1 MKTRLQTA
9 LLNGCLLVAFMFAT
23 AKMSAQVTLPGTSPY
38 SENFNSTPGVSGTSY
53 PTGWASYDGTTV
65 DNAMSV
71 GNATS
76 TSGGNYNFAS
86 RIGILG
92 SGSSFVPSSLVLRIA
107 NTTGKTGLKISY
119 NVVKIREQARSNS
132 FNLEVSTT
140 SATSGFTAV
149 TGGTYASGTIAE
161 GTSTAYTNI
170 NLSTVDNT
178 SSNVWIR
185 WSYTEI
191 SGSGSR
197 DGIALDDV
205 VLSWGAATPLVTT
218 NAANTITASSAK
230 LNGTVNANGNT
241 TATSFNWGLTT
252 SYGSTATAAPSPVT
266 GTSSTA
272 ISATISSLQ
281 PDTQYNFRAVGTV
294 SGTPTNGSNASF
306 YTLANV
312 PGVLTVGNPTIA
324 TLDVTVTTTTQNS
337 NPATTKYAIREA
349 GGNYVQAN
357 GSLGA
362 TAVWQT
368 AAVWATVTVT
378 GLDDDTLY
386 SFDVKARNTTAVE
399 TTFGTAVSG
408 TTLLNTAPTLTGGTL
423 TAFGPVCLIT
433 PSAPQSFTFDGINM
447 TTADITV
454 GPLDGYTFSATSTG
468 TYTNT
473 LTITPATATISETV
487 YVIFEPTIVASY
499 DGNISVE
506 GGGAPAI
513 NIVASGS
520 GINTASTVVMTA
532 ATDVSASTAD
542 LNGEVTLEGCS
553 TVTERGVVYSITAN
567 PELGG
572 VDVFELADAGTGTG
586 IYTLTASGLIGGT
599 LYNARAYS
607 INNGGVSYS
616 ANTTFTTDAVTAP
629 VATAA
634 TDITYNSFTA
644 NWDASEGAASYKL
657 DVSESATFGTASPAT
672 DLFFSEYVEGSSTNK
687 YLEIYNGTGTSVDL
701 SDYRIKLYSNGS
713 TTATGSSNDVQ
724 LSGTLADGATV
735 VLKNSGAT
743 VYTGTATVV
752 ASVNFNGD
760 DAIALYKIST
770 TSNVDIF
777 GRIGEDPGSAW
788 TSTSNTT
795 VDKTLVRKSSVSGGV
810 TVNPASGFPTLET
823 EWDVLNQN
831 DVTNLGSHT
840 FAGVISSFVSG
851 YENLTVSGTS
861 QAVTGLTPETNYY
874 YRVRAVAGN
883 TSGNSN
889 VITVATIANTD
900 PTLFVTELPEFGIVC
915 INAIGGPNQMT
926 VSGINLTTTDITV
939 GPAVGFTFSET
950 ATGTYTSS
958 LTLTQA
964 GGTFSQDIFVNF
976 EPTDAFPYNAD
987 IEIAGGGAA
996 ASVFAVA
1003 IGEGIDTTATVNMTA
1018 ATDVSIST
1026 ADLNGEVTLEGC
1038 SNVTERG
1045 VVYSINVNPELGG
1058 VDVFE
1063 LADAG
1068 TGTGVYTLTASGLIG
1083 GTLYNARAYAINNG
1097 GISYSANSTFT
1108 TEDVIAPVAT
1118 AATAV
1123 TAESFTANWD
1133 ASEGASSYK
1142 LDVSESATFGTAS
1155 PATDLFFS
1163 EYTEGSSTNKYLEIY
1178 NGTGASVDLSDYRV
1192 KLYSN
1197 GSSTATGTSNDVQ
1210 LSGTLAD
1217 GATVVLKNSG
1227 ATVYTG
1233 TATVVASVNFNGDDA
1248 IALYKIST
1256 TSNVDI
1262 FGRIGED
1269 PGTAWT
1275 STSNTTVDKTLVRKS
1290 FVTGGVTTNPTLG
1303 FPTLE
1308 TEWDVL
1314 DQNDV
1319 TNLGSH
1325 TFAGSMP
1332 SFVIGY
1338 EDLAVSGTSQIV
1350 TGLNPAT
1357 TYYYRVR
1364 AVAGNVSGNSNTIS
1378 ITTDAGTPKT
1388 ALALNA
1394 SLTNEVIIYGKETVL
1409 NIQSSST
1416 ALQSVQVYDI
1426 AGRELFAADR
1436 LNTQNMVIDSLH
1448 AANQILIVKV
1458 MTADNKIVTQKVRF

>member
-1 MKTRLQTA
+1 MKTRLQRA
-9 LLNGCLLVAFMFAT
+9 FFSGCLLVAVMFAT

-38 SENFNSTPGVSGTSY
+38 SENFNSTPGASGTSY
-53 PTGWASYDGTTV
+53 PTGWTSYNGTTV
-65 DNAMSV
+65 DNTMAV
-71 GNATS
+71 GNSSS

-92 SGSSFVPSSLVLRIA
+92 SGSAFVPSSLVLRIA
-107 NTTGKTGLKISY
+107 NTTGKAGLSISY

-140 SATSGFTAV
+140 SATAGFTAV

-161 GTSTAYTNI
+161 GTATAYTNI
-170 NLSTVDNT
+170 DLSTVDNT
-178 SSNVWIR
+178 SGNVWIR

-197 DGIALDDV
+197 DAIALDDV
-205 VLSWGAATPLVTT
+205 VLSWTSAPTVTT

-241 TATSFNWGLTT
+241 TTTSFNWGLTT
-252 SYGSTATAAPSPVT
+252 SYGSSVTAAPSPVT

-294 SGTPTNGSNASF
+294 SGTPTNGSNVSF
-306 YTLANV
+306 YTLANT
-312 PGVLTVGNPTIA
+312 PGILTVGNPTIA
-324 TLDVTVTTTTQNS
+324 TLEVTVTTTTQNG

-368 AAVWATVTVT
+368 AAVWATITVT

-386 SFDVKARNTTAVE
+386 SFDAKARNTNAVE
-399 TTFGTAVSG
+399 TAFGTAVSG

-423 TAFGPVCLIT
+423 TAFGPVCLNT
-433 PSAPQSFTFDGINM
+433 PSATQSFTFDGINM

-454 GPLDGYTFSATSTG
+454 GPLAGYTFSATSTG
-468 TYTNT
+468 TYTST

-487 YVIFEPTIVASY
+487 YVIFEPTAVASY
-499 DGNISVE
+499 NGNISIE

-513 NIVASGS
+513 NIAASGS
-520 GINTASTVVMTA
+520 GINTASTVTMTA
-532 ATDVSASTAD
+532 ATDISASTAD
-542 LNGEVTLEGCS
+542 LNGNVTSEGCS
-553 TVTERGVVYSITAN
+553 PVVERGVVYSINAN
-567 PELGG
+567 PVIGG
-572 VDVFELADAGTGTG
+572 VDVFDFPDAGTGTG
-586 IYTLTASGLIGGT
+586 AYTLTASGLIGGT
-599 LYNARAYS
+599 LYNARGYS
-607 INNGGVSYS
+607 INDGGISYS
-616 ANTTFTTDAVTAP
+616 ANTTFTTDNVIAP

-687 YLEIYNGTGTSVDL
+687 YLEIFNGTGASVNL
-701 SDYRIKLYSNGS
+701 SDYRVKLYSNGS
-713 TTATGSSNDVQ
+713 TTATGTSNDVQ

-735 VLKNSGAT
+735 VLRNSGAT
-743 VYTGTATVV
+743 VYTGTATIV
-752 ASVNFNGD
+752 ASVNFNGN
-760 DAIALYKIST
+760 DAVALYKIST
-770 TSNVDIF
+770 SSNVDIF

-795 VDKTLVRKSSVSGGV
+795 VDKTLVRKSSVNGGV
-810 TVNPASGFPTLET
+810 TVNPTSGFPTLET
-823 EWDVLNQN
+823 EWDMFNQN
-831 DVTNLGSHT
+831 NVTNLGSHT
-840 FAGVISSFVSG
+840 FAGTIPSFVSG
-851 YENLTVSGTS
+851 YENLTVAGTS
-861 QAVTGLTPETNYY
+861 QAVTGLTPETTYY

-889 VITVATIANTD
+889 VITVTTTANTD
-900 PTLFVTELPEFGIVC
+900 PTLFVTELPEFGNVC
-915 INAIGGPNQMT
+915 IDAIGGPNQMT

-939 GPAVGFTFSET
+939 GPAVGFSFSET
-950 ATGTYTSS
+950 ATGTYTDS

-964 GGTFSQDIFVNF
+964 GGTYSQDIFVRF

-987 IEIAGGGAA
+987 IEVAGGGAA

-1003 IGEGIDTTATVNMTA
+1003 IGEGVNTTATVIMTA
-1018 ATDVSIST
+1018 ATDITAST

-1038 SNVTERG
+1038 SAVTERG
-1045 VVYSINVNPELGG
+1045 VVYSINANPEIGG
-1058 VDVFE
+1058 VDVF
-1063 LADAG
+1063 DFPDSG

-1097 GISYSANSTFT
+1097 GISYSANTTFT

-1118 AATAV
+1118 AATAI
-1123 TAESFTANWD
+1123 TSESFTANWD
-1133 ASEGASSYK
+1133 ASEGAASYK
-1142 LDVSESATFGTAS
+1142 LDVSESATFGTSS

-1163 EYTEGSSTNKYLEIY
+1163 EYVEGSSTNKYLEIF
-1178 NGTGASVDLSDYRV
+1178 NGTGASIDLSDYRV

-1197 GSSTATGTSNDVQ
+1197 GSTTATGTSNDVQ

-1217 GATVVLKNSG
+1217 GATVVLRNSG
-1227 ATVYTG
+1227 ATIYTG
-1233 TATVVASVNFNGDDA
+1233 TATIVASVNFNGDDA

-1256 TSNVDI
+1256 SSNVDI

-1269 PGTAWT
+1269 PGSAWT

-1290 FVTGGVTTNPTLG
+1290 SVTGGVTTNPTSG

-1308 TEWDVL
+1308 TEWNVFN
-1314 DQNDV
+1314 QNDV

-1325 TFAGSMP
+1325 TFAGSVP

-1338 EDLAVSGTSQIV
+1338 ENLAVSGTSQTV

-1378 ITTDAGTPKT
+1378 VTTDAGIPKT
-1388 ALALNA
+1388 VIALNGSA
-1394 SLTNEVIIYGKETVL
+1394 LTNEVSIYGKETVL

-1426 AGRELFAADR
+1426 AGRELFAAGN
-1436 LNTQNMVIDSLH
+1436 LNTQNMVIDSLR
-1448 AANQILIVKV
+1448 AANQVLIVKAITV
-1458 MTADNKIVTQKVRF
+1458 DNKVVTKKVRF